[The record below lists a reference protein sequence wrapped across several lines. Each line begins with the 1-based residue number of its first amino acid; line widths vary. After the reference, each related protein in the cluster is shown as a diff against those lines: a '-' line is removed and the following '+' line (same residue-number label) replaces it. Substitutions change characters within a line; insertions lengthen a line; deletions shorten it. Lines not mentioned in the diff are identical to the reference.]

1 MDADVIIVGGGPAG
15 STLATY
21 LAIHN
26 VNALLIEKDHH
37 PKRHVGESLVPA
49 TTRIFKEIGFLE
61 VMEQEHFIHKP
72 GACWTTWTSENDSTY
87 VLRLNE
93 IPQPGVDQDY
103 TYHVDRE
110 KFDLLLLKHAVSK
123 GARVI
128 QGLRAER
135 VLMNGDGYAHG
146 VEVQLGSRTTQL
158 RSKIVVDA
166 TGRNTLLGNQ
176 LRLKQP
182 DPLFNQFAIH
192 SWFEDVDLGP
202 TELEDFIHIHF
213 IPVTRGWV
221 WQIPIAERV
230 TSIGVVTDKT
240 AFRSGLSSLS
250 DEAFFMQQI
259 QTNPILAKRM
269 KGAKRIRSFVREADY
284 SYSMKQ
290 LAGNGFLLVGDAA
303 RFVDPIF
310 SSGVNIAMDSAKFAS
325 EHILTALE
333 TGNSSYEHFRPYEQ
347 KLKAGV
353 TVWYEFIRLYYKL
366 LHLFPHFTQNKQYR
380 YELLALLQG
389 EVYDRK
395 AVKILDE
402 MKRVIKAVEATP
414 NHMWKPFLTD
424 MVID

>member
-1 MDADVIIVGGGPAG
+1 
-15 STLATY
+15 
-21 LAIHN
+21 
-26 VNALLIEKDHH
+26 
-37 PKRHVGESLVPA
+37 
-49 TTRIFKEIGFLE
+49 
-61 VMEQEHFIHKP
+61 
-72 GACWTTWTSENDSTY
+72 
-87 VLRLNE
+87 
-93 IPQPGVDQDY
+93 
-103 TYHVDRE
+103 
-110 KFDLLLLKHAVSK
+110 
-123 GARVI
+123 
-128 QGLRAER
+128 
-135 VLMNGDGYAHG
+135 MNGDGYAHG
-146 VEVQLGSRTTQL
+146 VEVTLGGKKIEL

-192 SWFEDVDLGP
+192 SWFENMELGP
-202 TELEDFIHIHF
+202 EELKDFIHIHF

-221 WQIPIAERV
+221 WQIPITETV
-230 TSIGVVTDKT
+230 TSIGVVTDKV
-240 AFRSGLSSLS
+240 AFRQGLADSS
-250 DEAFFMQQI
+250 DEEFFMQQV
-259 QTNPILAKRM
+259 QTSPILVKRM

-333 TGNSSYEHFRPYEQ
+333 TGDCSYEHFLPYQ
-347 KLKAGV
+347 KKLKSGV

-366 LHLFPHFTQNKQYR
+366 LHLFPHFTQNKQFR

-395 AVKILDE
+395 AVHVLDE
-402 MKRVIKAVEATP
+402 MKRVIKTVEATP

-424 MVID
+424 MPID